1 MPWTGRNTRG
11 ASTGPLRAMLSG
23 RAEGYGRAATW
34 SRGCTGSGQPSA
46 PMTRMLIRRRQP
58 SATHA
63 ASRRTKSPSRAVPR
77 DQSLRRQLS
86 ANAGRIPRLRRTRD
100 RQHRRRDRE
109 GADAVGHAAT
119 GQNGRPAGIFATRP
133 RRTSARDSRRRRTVT
148 QNLKRLAAR
157 KHVIPNPSGD
167 TATLT
172 ELPNSRS
179 CNHTLTNAMTA
190 ARQHSPPTQ
199 TYKRYN
205 ILPVRLMASRL
216 QLYCTHS

>member
-1 MPWTGRNTRG
+1 MCNLYSITTNQ
-11 ASTGPLRAMLSG
+11 
-23 RAEGYGRAATW
+23 AEIIALFRVINRYVGNL
-34 SRGCTGSGQPSA
+34 P
-46 PMTRMLIRRRQP
+46 
-58 SATHA
+58 
-63 ASRRTKSPSRAVPR
+63 
-77 DQSLRRQLS
+77 
-86 ANAGRIPRLRRTRD
+86 NAGRVPGLRRTRD

-119 GQNGRPAGIFATRP
+119 GQNGWPAGIFATRP
-133 RRTSARDSRRRRTVT
+133 RRTSARDSRRRRTVA

-205 ILPVRLMASRL
+205 ILPVRLMSFSSSIVL
-216 QLYCTHS
+216 HSLVIFQNA